1 MYERL
6 QTITKTDRKIPG
18 SDGDLKKKVML
29 LTATPLNNHPADI
42 ENQVYLFQ
50 DKRNSNL
57 PAVKDLQQFFAP
69 LKEEYDKLKKDRVLN
84 VRKVKAIFDKIRDKV
99 VEPLVIRR
107 TRTDINN
114 NPEYLKDI
122 KAQGIEF
129 PKINP
134 PNAVNYEFN
143 DHLSLLFDR
152 TITLLTGLD
161 ENGKEIGGLGYYR
174 YRAIEFLMN
183 EEDRKRYGDVA
194 SISRRLSAIMKTLM
208 VKRLESSFQAFKMS
222 LNRLLKNTEHMINM
236 FQDNRVYIAP
246 DIDVNK
252 YLDEGEEEELELKIN
267 AKGGNNQIYVSKDF
281 NEKFLPLLIQDRQM
295 VADLVEAW
303 TEIDYDPK
311 LEKFIVE
318 LKNMFLNKSIN
329 HSGKLVIFTESRKRW
344 SI

>member
-1 MYERL
+1 
-6 QTITKTDRKIPG
+6 
-18 SDGDLKKKVML
+18 
-29 LTATPLNNHPADI
+29 
-42 ENQVYLFQ
+42 
-50 DKRNSNL
+50 
-57 PAVKDLQQFFAP
+57 
-69 LKEEYDKLKKDRVLN
+69 
-84 VRKVKAIFDKIRDKV
+84 
-99 VEPLVIRR
+99 
-107 TRTDINN
+107 
-114 NPEYLKDI
+114 
-122 KAQGIEF
+122 
-129 PKINP
+129 
-134 PNAVNYEFN
+134 
-143 DHLSLLFDR
+143 
-152 TITLLTGLD
+152 
-161 ENGKEIGGLGYYR
+161 
-174 YRAIEFLMN
+174 
-183 EEDRKRYGDVA
+183 
-194 SISRRLSAIMKTLM
+194 
-208 VKRLESSFQAFKMS
+208 
-222 LNRLLKNTEHMINM
+222 M